1 MQGCVGFYFLLF
13 DIYTTDILLF
23 CTRVMK
29 RCFLGHFRLKLTPF
43 PYRLWQ
49 RFRLTK
55 YVLNWIKSWV
65 TFENYFLTSPI
76 RYHYPSA
83 IYRVGNDLNPP
94 PHHSLNYNN
103 LKKSTLIKSKYDQC
117 PTLLPNFRNLNH
129 YMMPENFHSFVR
141 FWTLK
146 ILRKMLFFTS
156 KHENFINFN
165 KNIS

>member
-1 MQGCVGFYFLLF
+1 MKLRGNFHDLQIIDMQGCVGFYFLLF

-65 TFENYFLTSPI
+65 TFENYFIPLHFKLFNGVNVFIVELILLYQTPTKG
-76 RYHYPSA
+76 YHLWW
-83 IYRVGNDLNPP
+83 VFD
-94 PHHSLNYNN
+94 
-103 LKKSTLIKSKYDQC
+103 KVTLSH
-117 PTLLPNFRNLNH
+117 T
-129 YMMPENFHSFVR
+129 V
-141 FWTLK
+141 W
-146 ILRKMLFFTS
+146 
-156 KHENFINFN
+156 
-165 KNIS
+165 

>member
-1 MQGCVGFYFLLF
+1 MKLRGNFHDLQIIDMQGCVGFYFLLF

-83 IYRVGNDLNPP
+83 IYRHITGWETTLTPSP
-94 PHHSLNYNN
+94 AQSQLQQP
-103 LKKSTLIKSKYDQC
+103 KKIYTYK
-117 PTLLPNFRNLNH
+117 
-129 YMMPENFHSFVR
+129 V
-141 FWTLK
+141 
-146 ILRKMLFFTS
+146 KMWS
-156 KHENFINFN
+156 M
-165 KNIS
+165 SDSVA

>member
-1 MQGCVGFYFLLF
+1 MKLRGNFHDLQIIDMQGCVGFYFLLF

-83 IYRVGNDLNPP
+83 IYWVGNDLSPL
-94 PHHSLNYNN
+94 PHHSLNHNN
-103 LKKSTLIKSKYDQC
+103 LKNIHILSGVLFKTFIWCFIQKMKSKYDQC
-117 PTLLPNFRNLNH
+117 PTLLPNIRNL
-129 YMMPENFHSFVR
+129 S
-141 FWTLK
+141 
-146 ILRKMLFFTS
+146 
-156 KHENFINFN
+156 
-165 KNIS
+165 